1 MISTSKFYSKKNT
14 KNMPPKKSGSGRRG
28 KGRGRDSTEPQLAR
42 PGEFIPPRTVGQAS
56 VGLVAPAGTGVRGRG
71 GPRSR
76 GGRGRGQEVVSP
88 YAIQQ
93 NRIDLLKARLIK
105 LVRLTLNLY
114 DKKAPGYSDKIR
126 FRESWIKIA
135 TQLGMKNDGKSEYAE

>member
-1 MISTSKFYSKKNT
+1 MFSTSKFYSKKNT

-28 KGRGRDSTEPQLAR
+28 KGRGRGNTEPQLGR

-56 VGLVAPAGTGVRGRG
+56 VGLVAPAGTGRG
-71 GPRSR
+71 GPGSR
-76 GGRGRGQEVVSP
+76 GGRGRGREVVSP

-93 NRIDLLKARLIK
+93 NRIDLLKARLIE
-105 LVRLTLNLY
+105 LVRLTPNLY
-114 DKKAPGYSDKIR
+114 DKKAAGYSDRIR